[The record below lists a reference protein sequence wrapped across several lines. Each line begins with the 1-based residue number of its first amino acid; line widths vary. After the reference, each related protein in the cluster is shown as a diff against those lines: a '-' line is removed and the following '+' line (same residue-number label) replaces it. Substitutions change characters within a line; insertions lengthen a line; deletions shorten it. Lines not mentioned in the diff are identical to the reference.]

1 MIPKPYVTK
10 LEDDNETLRHEL
22 QGAAIMITVAFI
34 GLAVFACAAYVLW
47 VK

>member
-1 MIPKPYVTK
+1 MNHKPYLTK

-22 QGAAIMITVAFI
+22 QGAAIMITTAFI
-34 GLAVFACAAYVLW
+34 GLAILACGLYILW